1 MAQEKAKGGNAMMKL
16 AAFIVDKR
24 NLFFLL
30 LAIGVIF
37 SMFSTN
43 WIRVENDLKAYLPAD
58 CETRRGLDI
67 MDDQFI
73 TYGTAQIMVENVS
86 MTRAQALW
94 ESLKTVEGVASFLM
108 GELKNM
114 FLTNTRTKLAY
125 LLLKP
130 AMGGLKKMMSSSEV
144 GGAPFLGISSPVFKA
159 HGSSD
164 ARAIRSAVKQAMAY
178 VEADVVGE
186 IENSIEYMAL

>member
-1 MAQEKAKGGNAMMKL
+1 M
-16 AAFIVDKR
+16 
-24 NLFFLL
+24 
-30 LAIGVIF
+30 
-37 SMFSTN
+37 
-43 WIRVENDLKAYLPAD
+43 
-58 CETRRGLDI
+58 
-67 MDDQFI
+67 
-73 TYGTAQIMVENVS
+73 
-86 MTRAQALW
+86 
-94 ESLKTVEGVASFLM
+94 LKTVEGVASFLM
-108 GELKNM
+108 GELKSM